1 MINIVLFGP
10 PGAGKGT
17 QAKMLS
23 EKYGFNHISTGEV
36 IRNEIQRGTE
46 LGLQVKEVIEIGR
59 LASDELVIG
68 IIEEYLASHGDSKG
82 NIFDGFPRTTHQ
94 AETFDVIMEKRSDK
108 VDVMISLD
116 VPDEELIS
124 RLLLRAEV
132 SGRAD
137 DADEGVIRNRIDV
150 YKAQTAVVADHY
162 ARQGK
167 YIPING
173 LGTIEEVFARLC
185 EVIDRVVAKEVR

>member
-46 LGLQVKEVIEIGR
+46 LGLQVKEVIESGR

-124 RLLLRAEV
+124 RRRRPLCAAGQIYPHQRARHYRRGIRPPLR
-132 SGRAD
+132 G
-137 DADEGVIRNRIDV
+137 
-150 YKAQTAVVADHY
+150 Y
-162 ARQGK
+162 RQGSRERSQVK
-167 YIPING
+167 AMAYTTQGALRNFFS
-173 LGTIEEVFARLC
+173 ERLF
-185 EVIDRVVAKEVR
+185 VLSPQ

>member
-46 LGLQVKEVIEIGR
+46 LGLQVKEVIESGR

-68 IIEEYLASHGDSKG
+68 IIEEYLASH
-82 NIFDGFPRTTHQ
+82 
-94 AETFDVIMEKRSDK
+94 
-108 VDVMISLD
+108 
-116 VPDEELIS
+116 
-124 RLLLRAEV
+124 
-132 SGRAD
+132 
-137 DADEGVIRNRIDV
+137 ADEGVIRNRIDV

>member
-46 LGLQVKEVIEIGR
+46 LGLQVKEVIESGR

-108 VDVMISLD
+108 VDV
-116 VPDEELIS
+116 
-124 RLLLRAEV
+124 
-132 SGRAD
+132 
-137 DADEGVIRNRIDV
+137 IRTRIDV

>member
-1 MINIVLFGP
+1 
-10 PGAGKGT
+10 
-17 QAKMLS
+17 
-23 EKYGFNHISTGEV
+23 
-36 IRNEIQRGTE
+36 
-46 LGLQVKEVIEIGR
+46 
-59 LASDELVIG
+59 
-68 IIEEYLASHGDSKG
+68 
-82 NIFDGFPRTTHQ
+82 
-94 AETFDVIMEKRSDK
+94 MEKRSDK

-185 EVIDRVVAKEVR
+185 EVIDRIVAKEVR